1 MRAKA
6 KIVGI
11 GSRRS
16 GISTKNNKAYDF
28 TPISFVYEETGVN
41 GFAANTANVD
51 QSVLSAV
58 PGLNVNAEVDII
70 YSSYPRFTVHGIV

>member
-11 GSRRS
+11 GPRRS
-16 GISTKNNKAYDF
+16 GISNKNNKAYDF
-28 TPISFVYEETGVN
+28 TPISFVYEESGVN

>member
-11 GSRRS
+11 GNRRS

-28 TPISFVYEETGVN
+28 TPISFVYEDSGVN

-51 QSVLSAV
+51 QSVLAAV
-58 PGLNVNAEVDII
+58 PGLNVNDEVDII
-70 YSSYPRFTVHGIV
+70 FSSYPRFTVHGIV

>member
-11 GSRRS
+11 GNRLA

-28 TPISFVYEETGVN
+28 TPISFVYEDSGVN

-51 QSVLSAV
+51 QSILSAV
-58 PGLNVNAEVDII
+58 PALSVNDEVDII

>member
-11 GSRRS
+11 GNRKS

-28 TPISFVYEETGVN
+28 TPVSFVYEDQNVN
-41 GFAANTANVD
+41 GFAAGTANVD
-51 QSVLSAV
+51 QSVLAAL
-58 PGLNVNAEVDII
+58 PGLSLNAEVDII
-70 YSSYPRFTVHGIV
+70 FSSYPRFTVHGIV

>member
-1 MRAKA
+1 MRTKA

-11 GSRRS
+11 GNRRS
-16 GISTKNNKAYDF
+16 GVSTKNNKAYDF
-28 TPISFVYEETGVN
+28 TPISFIYEESGVN